1 MKIRRFLKLVLML
14 VLGLSCY
21 VTEIQAQDDS
31 GAVPSKPQHS
41 DSGSGSTPTPT
52 TDAKPLPWKFLAK
65 PMGALDVKQWNSV
78 LTSLDCDDAPKCP
91 MPNDGKLTDLF
102 KATIGEK
109 QLRKSKPIYVV
120 LHVVQYPEP
129 AKDGSSS
136 ASSQDLTS
144 KAISDRWYLYRS
156 TQSHY
161 GDPKWTYERFT
172 GQRIYGASSVFFL
185 FLQVNAG
192 VITLQNATQQVGC
205 MIQIAK
211 GGRAD
216 KCSGDTKRNEAIKAD
231 LDAAKFTDA
240 LKQLRDEDVFDS
252 QISSAITSNDLKTP
266 SGDLHFC
273 EATTGDQIAWSGQS
287 GISSRYTR
295 IRYEAAV
302 VKRTPANVE
311 NLKTILGLLFG
322 GIAQGKNLSC
332 LNVTANDVLWGAGKI
347 DNIGLPSDISIAGYS
362 VKDADKPV
370 QEADRSSTQIG
381 TTGSYN
387 DEQLYWWD
395 ASIGIPVHQI
405 KDLQYSDSDNTVT
418 ATQVD
423 KQSAYAM
430 FNLMIRPVDLSNPG
444 DNIWPRILVGF
455 PLSSS
460 PWDKLFAGGAI
471 GLPLKPFKNFQF
483 FAGATFLRTTQPTTL
498 AAGDSASNAQLLND
512 LRIKTTPKFT
522 FGINVPVKSV
532 IDKLK

>member
-1 MKIRRFLKLVLML
+1 MNTRGFLRLISML
-14 VLGLSCY
+14 VLSLACY
-21 VTEIQAQDDS
+21 VAKIDAQDDS
-31 GAVPSKPQHS
+31 GAVPSKPQHN
-41 DSGSGSTPTPT
+41 DSGSAGNPASAA
-52 TDAKPLPWKFLAK
+52 DAKPLPWKFLAK
-65 PMGALDVKQWNSV
+65 PMGALDAKQWNPV
-78 LTSLDCDDAPKCP
+78 LTSFDCDDAPKCP
-91 MPNDGKLTDLF
+91 MPDDGKLTALF
-102 KATIGEK
+102 KATIGDK
-109 QLRKSKPIYVV
+109 QLAKSKPVYVV

-136 ASSQDLTS
+136 PSGQDLTS
-144 KAISDRWYLYRS
+144 KADQWYLYRS
-156 TQSHY
+156 AKSHY
-161 GDPKWTYERFT
+161 GDPKWTYEKFT
-172 GQRIYGASSVFFL
+172 GQRIYGASSVYFL
-185 FLQVNAG
+185 FLHRNAKA
-192 VITLQNATQQVGC
+192 ITLQHATQQVGC

-211 GGRAD
+211 GGRTD
-216 KCSGDTKRNEAIKAD
+216 KCSDDKKNQDTKAD
-231 LDAAKFTDA
+231 LEKSGLANA
-240 LKQLRDEDVFDS
+240 LNQLPDGISDE
-252 QISSAITSNDLKTP
+252 QISSAIN
-266 SGDLHFC
+266 SGKLANLSGTLANLSLCESGSLDHF
-273 EATTGDQIAWSGQS
+273 QWSGAG
-287 GISSRYTR
+287 GISSTYTR

-311 NLKTILGLLFG
+311 NLKIILGLLFG
-322 GIAQGKNLSC
+322 GVQASAAESC
-332 LNVTANDVLWGAGKI
+332 LKIAANDVLWGAGKI

-370 QEADRSSTQIG
+370 QEADRSGSQIG
-381 TTGSYN
+381 NTGSYN

-395 ASIGIPVHQI
+395 ASIGIPVHKI
-405 KDLQYSDSDNTVT
+405 KDLQYSDSDNVVT

-444 DNIWPRILVGF
+444 DNVWPRILVGF

-483 FAGATFLRTTQPTTL
+483 FAGATFMRNSQPTTL
-498 AAGDSASNAQLLND
+498 AAGDSATNAQLLND